1 MVDLHS
7 HLLPGVDDGSRSVE
21 QSVTVL
27 RKMARRGVTELCLT
41 PHFEAS
47 RIGRGIPVAHD
58 EAWERLKPAIPEGI
72 KLHRGVELMLDRPFP
87 VEGAGQAELR
97 LGKSRYLLVEF
108 PNSIAPP
115 AALNALSQ
123 VAQCGLVPLLAH
135 PERYTCCTPEVVA
148 RWKAAGARMQ
158 LDARTLFQPRTRG
171 DRARALLAAGL
182 GDILAGD
189 NHGDSRLLPDAFL
202 ALSELGGH
210 EQADLLA
217 RGNPTAILA
226 GDDLTPVPPFT
237 IKQPLL
243 VRLRQ
248 LLNPEE

>member
-1 MVDLHS
+1 MIDLHS

-27 RKMARRGVTELCLT
+27 RRMVERGVTELCLT
-41 PHFEAS
+41 PHLEAS
-47 RIGRGIPVAHD
+47 RMGQGIPKAYD
-58 EAWERLKPAIPEGI
+58 EAWERLKPLIPDGI

-87 VEGAGQAELR
+87 VEVAGRAEFR
-97 LGKSRYLLVEF
+97 IGKSQSLLVEF
-108 PNSIAPP
+108 PRLIAPP

-123 VAQCGLVPLLAH
+123 MTQCGVIPLLAH
-135 PERYTCCTPEVVA
+135 PERYACCSPEVVA

-158 LDARTLFQPRTRG
+158 LDARTLFQPRSRG

-182 GDILAGD
+182 GDILAAD
-189 NHGDSRLLPDAFL
+189 NHGDSRMLPDVYL
-202 ALSELGGH
+202 ALAEHGGH

-217 RGNPTAILA
+217 RGNPAAILA
-226 GDDLTPVPPFT
+226 DGELTPVPPYT

-243 VRLRQ
+243 TRLRQ